1 MFERLLIE
9 TIQGLLSDF
18 SDPVSEL
25 PLTYHSKLIDEGLV
39 SGRRDCYEL
48 QQRTVAKE
56 NQLHSLT

>member
-18 SDPVSEL
+18 GDPVSEL

-39 SGRRDCYEL
+39 LGRRDCYEL
-48 QQRTVAKE
+48 
-56 NQLHSLT
+56 